1 MVANA
6 IHISDQFESNGA
18 SKDEFSQ
25 HDTQWTIG
33 SALGQLSRFQVFQF
47 SLKIFFVRPEAER
60 ERHSFSLCSM

>member
-25 HDTQWTIG
+25 HDTQWTIPEVH
-33 SALGQLSRFQVFQF
+33 LDNCPDSRYFNF
-47 SLKIFFVRPEAER
+47 P
-60 ERHSFSLCSM
+60 